1 MNWKVLLGIGV
12 VILLAY
18 LFVPN
23 IASYTWV
30 LFVLVCPL
38 SMMFMM
44 AGMNPVRG
52 REGSQRAPASN
63 GMNHDSDKVVKMF
76 ACPKCGYLYRE
87 KELAD
92 KCEAWCK
99 EHNSCNLEII
109 KHGIPPK
116 HEN

>member
-1 MNWKVLLGIGV
+1 MKLPQILKGCLNPKVLIGLGA
-12 VILLAY
+12 VIVLVY
-18 LFVPN
+18 IFVPQ
-23 IASYTWV
+23 IASYSWI

-44 AGMNPVRG
+44 AT
-52 REGSQRAPASN
+52 
-63 GMNHDSDKVVKMF
+63 MNHDNDKAVKMF
-76 ACPKCGYLYRE
+76 VCPKCGYLY
-87 KELAD
+87 KEEGWAD
-92 KCEAWCK
+92 KCEDWCM